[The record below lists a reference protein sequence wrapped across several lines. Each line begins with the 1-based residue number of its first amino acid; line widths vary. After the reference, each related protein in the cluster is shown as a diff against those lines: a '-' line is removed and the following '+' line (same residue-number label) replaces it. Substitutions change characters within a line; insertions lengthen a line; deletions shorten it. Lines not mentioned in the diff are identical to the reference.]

1 MDRKT
6 QSTSCMK
13 YNKQQK
19 HAPHLLYMLTQTSH
33 LVNGTE
39 TVQFLIKLK
48 DVNISSGHSFIYLF
62 VKINM
67 FFHPYLGYD

>member
-6 QSTSCMK
+6 QYTSCMK

-19 HAPHLLYMLTQTSH
+19 HAPHVLHMLTQTSH

-48 DVNISSGHSFIYLF
+48 DVNISSGHSFIYF
-62 VKINM
+62 IVKINM
-67 FFHPYLGYD
+67 IFHPYLGYD